1 MSRVSDLVRVDFGRP
16 WVGHQKYKVS
26 QSVHYAARNLKV
38 TTHRYYVP
46 PAMVDEAVKAGGKVK
61 EE

>member
-16 WVGHQKYKVS
+16 WQGHQKYKVS
-26 QSVHYAARNLKV
+26 QSVHYPTRNLKV
-38 TTHRYYVP
+38 TIYRYYVP
-46 PAMVDEAVKAGGKVK
+46 VSMVNEAVKAGGKVK